1 MNYPDSKLRNFLLAT
16 LLILMSQVLS
26 AQVAV
31 NIKPAE
37 NSKMGEFS
45 DWSKV
50 DVSFDDG
57 SSATIEYRV
66 ALVARKGVGCHYD
79 LEVKN
84 TSEGKLDIAMKSSY
98 YDKMVKK
105 HFGDKISETVKP
117 GKSVVGRFIAQ
128 GCKKDKGVELDD
140 VAACLACDFGL
151 NIHVYQ
157 P

>member
-1 MNYPDSKLRNFLLAT
+1 MNLVRKFHFLLIAIG
-16 LLILMSQVLS
+16 LLMISHVS
-26 AQVAV
+26 GAQVAV
-31 NIKPAE
+31 DIKPGPDA
-37 NSKMGEFS
+37 KMGEFS
-45 DWSKV
+45 PWSKV

-57 SSATIEYRV
+57 SAATIEYRV

-84 TSEGKLDIAMKSSY
+84 TSDTKLDIAMKSSY
-98 YDKMVKK
+98 YDKLVKK

-117 GKSVVGRFIAQ
+117 GKSVTGRFIAQ
-128 GCKKDKGVELDD
+128 GCKKEKGVELDD